1 MTFARPLRAICI
13 GAALIF
19 GITSIPTSPA
29 QAVEATTDQIVWL
42 PCGQIECGKISV
54 PVTKD
59 LTTSER
65 ISLSL
70 YRRKA
75 TSGSSPRT
83 LLLLPDR
90 EYGPDAR
97 TLTEKAVLTFGTAIT
112 KFDVISVAPRG
123 AVDAVMPAG
132 SETKIGTL
140 DMADDV
146 EAVRTALNVKKVSII
161 GWGSGATTA
170 AALIMQ
176 NPTKVQAAVL
186 DTPVDPSSSI
196 TKQASQ
202 HIAATKLGVETA
214 MRWCASH
221 LSCPMNA
228 NVAKGL
234 DLLKT
239 RIRLAR
245 IDPAITYVA
254 VARAAIRTI
263 VEGHTQELFTAITAA
278 NNKDSKPLMALIGTA
293 PTAAQAYGRCADVSR
308 ADAKKIALAHA
319 AVKPYKFTIG
329 SEALLYAFC
338 ADIIESARPLG
349 SIKPAALATGARVL
363 VNIARGDQVTA
374 PSVVRAMAKK
384 MKWTYAPVYA
394 NRHLVVG
401 YDNATTAAALKFLAA
416 K

>member
-1 MTFARPLRAICI
+1 MTVRRSAFALLCAIALTTGI
-13 GAALIF
+13 LPTAPAA
-19 GITSIPTSPA
+19 A
-29 QAVEATTDQIVWL
+29 AEATTESITWL
-42 PCGQIECGKISV
+42 PCGPIECGKISV
-54 PVTKD
+54 PVTKG
-59 LTTSER
+59 LNSSKTF
-65 ISLSL
+65 SLSL

-90 EYGPDAR
+90 EYGPDTR

-112 KFDVISVAPRG
+112 KFNVISVAPRG
-123 AVDAVMPAG
+123 AIDAVMPVG
-132 SETKIGTL
+132 SETNIGTL

-186 DTPVDPSSSI
+186 DTPIDPSTSLV
-196 TKQASQ
+196 KQALQ
-202 HIAATKLGVETA
+202 HIAATRLGVETA

-221 LSCPMNA
+221 LSCTMNA
-228 NVAKGL
+228 NVAKEL

-239 RIRLAR
+239 NIRLER
-245 IDPAITYVA
+245 VDPSITFQA
-254 VARAAIRTI
+254 VARAATRTI
-263 VEGHTQELFTAITAA
+263 VEGHTQELFAAITAA
-278 NNKDSKPLMALIGTA
+278 NNKDSKPLVALIGTA

-308 ADAKKIALAHA
+308 ADAKKIARAHA

-329 SEALLYAFC
+329 SESALYSFC
-338 ADIIESARPLG
+338 AEIIESARPLG
-349 SIKPAALATGARVL
+349 SLKPAALATGARVL

-384 MKWTYAPVYA
+384 MKWTYASVYA

-401 YDNATTAAALKFLAA
+401 HDNATTAAALKFLAA

>member
-1 MTFARPLRAICI
+1 MTVRRSAFAFLCAI
-13 GAALIF
+13 ALST
-19 GITSIPTSPA
+19 GILPTSPVTA
-29 QAVEATTDQIVWL
+29 AEATTNEITWL
-42 PCGQIECGKISV
+42 PCGPIECGKISV
-54 PVTKD
+54 PVTKG
-59 LTTSER
+59 LNSSKTF
-65 ISLSL
+65 SLSL

-75 TSGSSPRT
+75 TSGSSTRT

-90 EYGPDAR
+90 EYGPVAR
-97 TLTEKAVLTFGTAIT
+97 TLTEKAQLTFGTAIT
-112 KFDVISVAPRG
+112 KFNVISVAPRG
-123 AVDAVMPAG
+123 AVDAVMPVG
-132 SETKIGTL
+132 NETNIGTL

-146 EAVRTALNVKKVSII
+146 EAVRTALNIKKVSII
-161 GWGSGATTA
+161 GWGSGATAA

-176 NPTKVQAAVL
+176 NPAKVQAAVL
-186 DTPVDPSSSI
+186 DTPIDPSTSLV
-196 TKQASQ
+196 KQAPQ
-202 HIAATKLGVETA
+202 HIAATRLGVETA

-221 LSCPMNA
+221 LACPMNA

-239 RIRLAR
+239 NIRLQR
-245 IDPAITYVA
+245 VDPSITYAA
-254 VARAAIRTI
+254 VARAATRTI
-263 VEGHTQELFTAITAA
+263 VDGHTQELFTAITAA
-278 NNKDSKPLMALIGTA
+278 NNKDSKPLMVLVGTA

-308 ADAKKIALAHA
+308 ADAKKIAQAHA

-338 ADIIESARPLG
+338 AEIAEAERPLG
-349 SIKPAALATGARVL
+349 SIKPAALAKEARVL

-394 NRHLVVG
+394 NRHLVIG
-401 YDNATTAAALKFLAA
+401 YDNATTVAAMNFLAA

>member
-1 MTFARPLRAICI
+1 MTVRRSAFALLCAI
-13 GAALIF
+13 ALTT
-19 GITSIPTSPA
+19 GLLPTSPVTA
-29 QAVEATTDQIVWL
+29 AEATTNEITWL
-42 PCGQIECGKISV
+42 PCGPIECGKIVV
-54 PVTKD
+54 PVTKG
-59 LTTSER
+59 LNSSKTF
-65 ISLSL
+65 SLSL

-90 EYGPDAR
+90 EYGPVAR
-97 TLTEKAVLTFGTAIT
+97 TLTEKAQLTFGTAIT
-112 KFDVISVAPRG
+112 KFNVISVAPRG
-123 AVDAVMPAG
+123 AVDAVMPVG
-132 SETKIGTL
+132 NETNIGTL

-146 EAVRTALNVKKVSII
+146 EAVRTALNIKKVSII
-161 GWGSGATTA
+161 GWGSGATA
-170 AALIMQ
+170 ATALIMQ

-186 DTPVDPSSSI
+186 DTPIDPSTSLV
-196 TKQASQ
+196 KQAPQ
-202 HIAATKLGVETA
+202 HIAATRLGVETA

-221 LSCPMNA
+221 LACPMNA
-228 NVAKGL
+228 NVAKEL

-239 RIRLAR
+239 NIRLER
-245 IDPAITYVA
+245 VDPSITFQA
-254 VARAAIRTI
+254 VARAATRTI
-263 VEGHTQELFTAITAA
+263 VEGHTQELFAAITAA
-278 NNKDSKPLMALIGTA
+278 NNKDSKPLMVLVGTA

-338 ADIIESARPLG
+338 AEIIESARPLG
-349 SIKPAALATGARVL
+349 SIKPAALAKEARVL

-394 NRHLVVG
+394 NRHLVIG
-401 YDNATTAAALKFLAA
+401 YDNATTVAAMNFLAA
-416 K
+416 N

>member
-1 MTFARPLRAICI
+1 MTFRRSAFVFLC
-13 GAALIF
+13 AAFLTV
-19 GITSIPTSPA
+19 GIIPTQPA
-29 QAVEATTDQIVWL
+29 QAVEGTTDEITWL
-42 PCGQIECGKISV
+42 PCGPIECGKIFV
-54 PVTKD
+54 PVTKG
-59 LTTSER
+59 LSTSER
-65 ISLSL
+65 IQISL

-75 TSGSSPRT
+75 TSGSSPRS

-90 EYGPDAR
+90 EYGPDTR
-97 TLTEKAVLTFGTAIT
+97 TLTEKALLTFGTAIT

-123 AVDAVMPAG
+123 AIDAVMPAG
-132 SETKIGTL
+132 SETNIGTL
-140 DMADDV
+140 AMADDV
-146 EAVRTALNVKKVSII
+146 DAVREALHLKKVSII

-176 NPTKVQAAVL
+176 NPTRVQAAVL
-186 DTPVDPSSSI
+186 DTPIDPSTSLV
-196 TKQASQ
+196 KQAPQ

-221 LSCPMNA
+221 LACPMNA
-228 NVAKGL
+228 NVAKEL

-239 RIRLAR
+239 NIRLAR
-245 IDPAITYVA
+245 VDSSITFQA
-254 VARAAIRTI
+254 VARAATRTI
-263 VEGHTQELFTAITAA
+263 VEGHAQELFTAITAA

-293 PTAAQAYGRCADVSR
+293 PTATNAYGRCADISR
-308 ADAKKIALAHA
+308 ADAKKIARAHA

-338 ADIIESARPLG
+338 AEITESARPLG
-349 SIKPAALATGARVL
+349 SIKPAAVATGARVL

-401 YDNATTAAALKFLAA
+401 YDNATTVAALTFLA

>member
-1 MTFARPLRAICI
+1 MTIRRSAFAFLCAAFLTVAI
-13 GAALIF
+13 
-19 GITSIPTSPA
+19 IPTSQA
-29 QAVEATTDQIVWL
+29 RAVEATTDEITWL
-42 PCGQIECGKISV
+42 PCGPIECGKIFV
-54 PVTKD
+54 PVTKG
-59 LTTSER
+59 LSTSER
-65 ISLSL
+65 IQISL

-90 EYGPDAR
+90 EYGPDTR
-97 TLTEKAVLTFGTAIT
+97 TLTERALLTFGTAIT
-112 KFDVISVAPRG
+112 KFNVISVAPRG
-123 AVDAVMPAG
+123 AIGAVMPTG
-132 SETKIGTL
+132 SETNIGTL
-140 DMADDV
+140 AMADDV
-146 EAVRTALNVKKVSII
+146 DAVREALHLKKVSLI

-176 NPTKVQAAVL
+176 NPTRVQAAVL
-186 DTPVDPSSSI
+186 DTPIDPSTSLV
-196 TKQASQ
+196 KQAPQ

-221 LSCPMNA
+221 LACPMNA

-239 RIRLAR
+239 RIRLER
-245 IDPAITYVA
+245 VDPAITFEA
-254 VARAAIRTI
+254 VARAATRTI

-278 NNKDSKPLMALIGTA
+278 NNKDSKPLIALIGTA
-293 PTAAQAYGRCADVSR
+293 PTATNAYGRCADVSR
-308 ADAKKIALAHA
+308 ADAKKIARAHA

-329 SEALLYAFC
+329 SEAALYAFC
-338 ADIIESARPLG
+338 ADITESARPLG

-401 YDNATTAAALKFLAA
+401 HDNATTVAAITFLAN
-416 K
+416 

>member
-1 MTFARPLRAICI
+1 MTVRRSAFALLCAIALTTGI
-13 GAALIF
+13 LPTAPAA
-19 GITSIPTSPA
+19 A
-29 QAVEATTDQIVWL
+29 AEATTESITWL
-42 PCGQIECGKISV
+42 PCGPIECGKISV
-54 PVTKD
+54 PVTKG
-59 LTTSER
+59 LNSSKTF
-65 ISLSL
+65 SLSL

-90 EYGPDAR
+90 EYGPDTR

-112 KFDVISVAPRG
+112 KFNVISVAPRG
-123 AVDAVMPAG
+123 AIDAVMPVG
-132 SETKIGTL
+132 HEPNIGTL

-186 DTPVDPSSSI
+186 DTPINPSTSLV
-196 TKQASQ
+196 KQASQ
-202 HIAATKLGVETA
+202 HIAATRLGVETA

-221 LSCPMNA
+221 LACTMNA
-228 NVAKGL
+228 NVAKEL

-239 RIRLAR
+239 NIRLER
-245 IDPAITYVA
+245 VDPSITFQA
-254 VARAAIRTI
+254 VARAATRTI
-263 VEGHTQELFTAITAA
+263 VEGHTQELFAAITAA
-278 NNKDSKPLMALIGTA
+278 NNKDSKPLMVLVGTA

-329 SEALLYAFC
+329 SESALYAFC
-338 ADIIESARPLG
+338 AEIIESARPLG
-349 SIKPAALATGARVL
+349 SLKPAALATGARVL

-374 PSVVRAMAKK
+374 PSVARAMAKK
-384 MKWTYAPVYA
+384 MKWTYASVYA

-401 YDNATTAAALKFLAA
+401 YDNATTVAAMKFLAA

>member
-1 MTFARPLRAICI
+1 MTFAHHFRTLCV
-13 GAALIF
+13 GATLIF
-19 GITSIPTSPA
+19 GLTSIPTSPA
-29 QAVEATTDQIVWL
+29 KAVEATTDEVVWL
-42 PCGQIECGKISV
+42 PCGQIECGRISV
-54 PVTKD
+54 PVNKGLD
-59 LTTSER
+59 SKR

-83 LLLLPDR
+83 LLFLPDR
-90 EYGPDAR
+90 EYGSDAR

-112 KFDVISVAPRG
+112 KFNVISVAPRG
-123 AVDAVMPAG
+123 VVDAVMPVG

-140 DMADDV
+140 DMADDL
-146 EAVRTALNVKKVSII
+146 ETVREALNVNKVSIM

-170 AALIMQ
+170 TALIMQ
-176 NPTKVQAAVL
+176 NPSIVQTAVL
-186 DTPVDPSSSI
+186 DSPIDPSSSMV
-196 TKQASQ
+196 KQAQQ
-202 HIAATKLGVETA
+202 HITATALGVETA

-228 NVAKGL
+228 NVAKEL

-239 RIRLAR
+239 NIRLAR
-245 IDPAITYVA
+245 VDPAITYVA

-263 VEGHTQELFTAITAA
+263 VAGNAQELFAAITTA
-278 NNKDSKPLMALIGTA
+278 NNKDSQPLLALIGSA
-293 PTAAQAYGRCADVSR
+293 PTAVNAYGRCADVSR
-308 ADAKKIALAHA
+308 TDAKRIAKAHA

-338 ADIIESARPLG
+338 AEIIESAQPLG
-349 SIKPAALATGARVL
+349 TVKPAAPATGARVL

-374 PSVVRAMAKK
+374 PSVARTMAKK

-401 YDNATTAAALKFLAA
+401 YDNATTVAAMTFLAQ
-416 K
+416 

>member
-1 MTFARPLRAICI
+1 MIIARPLRAICI

-19 GITSIPTSPA
+19 GITSVPTSPA
-29 QAVEATTDQIVWL
+29 QAVEATSDDIMWL
-42 PCGQIECGKISV
+42 PCGPIECGKIFV
-54 PVTKD
+54 PVTKG

-65 ISLSL
+65 IPISL
-70 YRRKA
+70 YRRTA

-97 TLTEKAVLTFGTAIT
+97 TLTEKALLTFGTGIT
-112 KFDVISVAPRG
+112 KFNVISVAPRG
-123 AVDAVMPAG
+123 AIDAVMPAG
-132 SETKIGTL
+132 SETNIGTL

-146 EAVRTALNVKKVSII
+146 EAVRESLHVKKVSII

-176 NPTKVQAAVL
+176 NPTRVQAAVL
-186 DTPVDPSSSI
+186 DTPIDPSTSLV
-196 TKQASQ
+196 KQAPQ

-221 LSCPMNA
+221 LACPMNA
-228 NVAKGL
+228 NVAKEL

-239 RIRLAR
+239 NIRLAR
-245 IDPAITYVA
+245 VDLSITFQA

-263 VEGHTQELFTAITAA
+263 VEGHTQELFAAITAA

-293 PTAAQAYGRCADVSR
+293 PTATNAYGRCADVSR
-308 ADAKKIALAHA
+308 ADAKKIARAHA

-329 SEALLYAFC
+329 SEALLYSFC
-338 ADIIESARPLG
+338 SEIVESARPLG
-349 SIKPAALATGARVL
+349 SLKPAALATGARVL

-401 YDNATTAAALKFLAA
+401 HDNATTVAAIKFLAN
-416 K
+416 

>member
-1 MTFARPLRAICI
+1 MTFTRPLRAICV
-13 GAALIF
+13 GAALTF

-29 QAVEATTDQIVWL
+29 TAAEVTTDQIVWL
-42 PCGQIECGKISV
+42 PCGQIECGKIFV
-54 PVTKD
+54 PVTKG
-59 LTTSER
+59 LNGSKTF
-65 ISLSL
+65 SLML

-75 TSGSSPRT
+75 TSGSSPHT
-83 LLLLPDR
+83 LFLLPDR

-112 KFDVISVAPRG
+112 KFNVISVAPRG
-123 AVDAVMPAG
+123 AIDAVMPVGNEANV
-132 SETKIGTL
+132 GTL

-146 EAVRTALNVKKVSII
+146 EAVRSALNVKKVSII

-170 AALIMQ
+170 AAVIMQ
-176 NPTKVQAAVL
+176 NPTRVRAAVL
-186 DTPVDPSSSI
+186 DSPIDPSTSMV
-196 TKQASQ
+196 KQTQQ
-202 HIAATKLGVETA
+202 HITATTLGVKTA

-221 LSCPMNA
+221 LACPMNA

-239 RIRLAR
+239 KIRLAR
-245 IDPAITYVA
+245 VDPSITYA
-254 VARAAIRTI
+254 AIARAATRTI
-263 VEGHTQELFTAITAA
+263 VEGHAQELFTAITAA

-293 PTAAQAYGRCADVSR
+293 PTVAEAYGRCADVSR
-308 ADAKKIALAHA
+308 ADAKKIARAHA

-329 SEALLYAFC
+329 SEAALYAFC
-338 ADIIESARPLG
+338 AQVPEPERPLG
-349 SIKPAALATGARVL
+349 AVKPSVMAKEVRVL

-374 PSVVRAMAKK
+374 PSVTRAMAKR
-384 MKWTYAPVYA
+384 MNWTYASVYA

-401 YDNATTAAALKFLAA
+401 YDNATTVAAITFLAA

>member
-1 MTFARPLRAICI
+1 M
-13 GAALIF
+13 AA
-19 GITSIPTSPA
+19 
-29 QAVEATTDQIVWL
+29 EATTGDIEWL

-59 LTTSER
+59 LNTSKT

-90 EYGPDAR
+90 EYGSDTR
-97 TLTEKAVLTFGTAIT
+97 TLTEKALLTFGTAIT

-123 AVDAVMPAG
+123 AIDAIMPAG
-132 SETKIGTL
+132 HETEIGT
-140 DMADDV
+140 MNRAADL
-146 EAVRTALNVKKVSII
+146 EAVRAALNVKKVSII
-161 GWGSGATTA
+161 GWGSGATAA

-186 DTPVDPSSSI
+186 DTPIDPSTSMF
-196 TKQASQ
+196 KQAQQ
-202 HIAATKLGVETA
+202 HIAATTLGVRTA

-221 LSCPMNA
+221 LSCTMNA
-228 NVAKGL
+228 NVAKEL

-239 RIRLAR
+239 NIRIERV
-245 IDPAITYVA
+245 DPSITFEA

-263 VEGHTQELFTAITAA
+263 VDGHAQELFAAITAA
-278 NNKDSKPLMALIGTA
+278 NAGDSKPLLTFTGTA
-293 PTAAQAYGRCADVSR
+293 PTAVNAYSRCADVSR
-308 ADAKKIALAHA
+308 ADARIIAKAHA

-329 SEALLYAFC
+329 SEAALYALC
-338 ADIIESARPLG
+338 EQISESEQPLG
-349 SIKPAALATGARVL
+349 SLKPAALAKEARVL

-384 MKWTYAPVYA
+384 MKWTYKSVYA

-401 YDNATTAAALKFLAA
+401 YDNATTVAAIAFLA

>member
-1 MTFARPLRAICI
+1 MTVRRSVVALLCAI
-13 GAALIF
+13 ALTT
-19 GITSIPTSPA
+19 GILPTAPA
-29 QAVEATTDQIVWL
+29 VAVEATTESITWL
-42 PCGQIECGKISV
+42 PCGPIECGKISV
-54 PVTKD
+54 PVTKG
-59 LTTSER
+59 LNSSKTF
-65 ISLSL
+65 SLSL

-90 EYGPDAR
+90 EYGPDTR
-97 TLTEKAVLTFGTAIT
+97 TLTEKALLTFGTAIT
-112 KFDVISVAPRG
+112 KFNVISVAPRG
-123 AVDAVMPAG
+123 AIDGVMPVG
-132 SETKIGTL
+132 NETNIGTL

-146 EAVRTALNVKKVSII
+146 EAVRAALDVKKVSII

-176 NPTKVQAAVL
+176 NPTKVQSAVL
-186 DTPVDPSSSI
+186 DTPIDPSTSLV
-196 TKQASQ
+196 KQAPQ
-202 HIAATKLGVETA
+202 HIAATRLGVETA

-221 LSCPMNA
+221 LACPMNA
-228 NVAKGL
+228 NVAKEL

-239 RIRLAR
+239 NIRLER
-245 IDPAITYVA
+245 VDPSITYAA
-254 VARAAIRTI
+254 VARAATRTI

-278 NNKDSKPLMALIGTA
+278 NNKDSKPLMVLVGTA
-293 PTAAQAYGRCADVSR
+293 PTATQAYGRCADVSR

-329 SEALLYAFC
+329 SEAALYAFC
-338 ADIIESARPLG
+338 AEILESARPLG
-349 SIKPAALATGARVL
+349 SLKPAALATGARVL

-401 YDNATTAAALKFLAA
+401 YDNATTVTALKFLTA

>member
-1 MTFARPLRAICI
+1 MRFLRPLRAICV

-19 GITSIPTSPA
+19 GVASIPTAPA
-29 QAVEATTDQIVWL
+29 IAVEATTDDIVWL

-54 PVTKD
+54 PVNKG
-59 LTTSER
+59 LTSSGTV
-65 ISLSL
+65 SLSL

-90 EYGPDAR
+90 EFGQDAR

-112 KFDVISVAPRG
+112 KFNVISIAPRG
-123 AVDAVMPAG
+123 AIDAVMPVG
-132 SETKIGTL
+132 NETNIGTL

-146 EAVRTALNVKKVSII
+146 EAVRTSLDTKKVSII

-186 DTPVDPSSSI
+186 DTPIDPSTSLV
-196 TKQASQ
+196 KQASQ
-202 HIAATKLGVETA
+202 HIAATTLGVRTA

-221 LSCPMNA
+221 LACTMNA
-228 NVAKGL
+228 NVAKEL

-239 RIRLAR
+239 NIRLER
-245 IDPAITYVA
+245 VDPSITFQA
-254 VARAAIRTI
+254 VARAATRTI
-263 VEGHTQELFTAITAA
+263 VDGHTQELFASITAA
-278 NNKDSKPLMALIGTA
+278 NSGDSKPLLTLAGTA
-293 PTAAQAYGRCADVSR
+293 PIAVNAYGRCADVSR
-308 ADAKKIALAHA
+308 ADAKRIATAHA

-329 SEALLYAFC
+329 SEAALYAFC
-338 ADIIESARPLG
+338 AELTESARPIG
-349 SIKPAALATGARVL
+349 SLKPAALATGARVL

-374 PSVVRAMAKK
+374 PSVARAMAKK
-384 MKWTYAPVYA
+384 MKWTYKSVYA

-401 YDNATTAAALKFLAA
+401 HDNATTRAAMKFLAA

>member
-1 MTFARPLRAICI
+1 MTVRRSAFALLCAIALTT
-13 GAALIF
+13 GLLPTAPAA
-19 GITSIPTSPA
+19 
-29 QAVEATTDQIVWL
+29 AVEATTESITWL
-42 PCGQIECGKISV
+42 PCGPIECGKISV
-54 PVTKD
+54 PVTKG
-59 LTTSER
+59 LNSSKSF
-65 ISLSL
+65 SLSL

-112 KFDVISVAPRG
+112 KFNVISVAPRG
-123 AVDAVMPAG
+123 ELDAVMPVG
-132 SETKIGTL
+132 NETNIGTL

-146 EAVRTALNVKKVSII
+146 EAVREALNVKKVSII

-186 DTPVDPSSSI
+186 DTPIDPSTSLV
-196 TKQASQ
+196 KQAPQ
-202 HIAATKLGVETA
+202 HIAATALGVETA

-228 NVAKGL
+228 NVAKEL
-234 DLLKT
+234 DLLK
-239 RIRLAR
+239 RNIRLAR
-245 IDPAITYVA
+245 VDTGITQMA
-254 VARAAIRTI
+254 VARAAVRTI
-263 VEGHTQELFTAITAA
+263 VDGHAQELFTAIAAA
-278 NNKDSKPLMALIGTA
+278 NNGESRSLLMLAGTA
-293 PTAAQAYGRCADVSR
+293 PTVLNAYGRCADVSR

-329 SEALLYAFC
+329 SEAALYAFC
-338 ADIIESARPLG
+338 AEILESARPLG
-349 SIKPAALATGARVL
+349 SLKPAALATGARVL

-374 PSVVRAMAKK
+374 PLVARAMAKK
-384 MKWTYAPVYA
+384 MKWTYASVYA

-401 YDNATTAAALKFLAA
+401 YDNATTVAALKFLTA

>member
-1 MTFARPLRAICI
+1 VTFARPLRAICV

-29 QAVEATTDQIVWL
+29 IAEEVTTNEIVWL

-59 LTTSER
+59 LNTSKT

-90 EYGPDAR
+90 EYGSDTR
-97 TLTEKAVLTFGTAIT
+97 TLTEKALLTFGTAIT

-123 AVDAVMPAG
+123 AIDAVMPVG
-132 SETKIGTL
+132 NETNIGTL

-146 EAVRTALNVKKVSII
+146 EAVREALNVKKVSIM

-176 NPTKVQAAVL
+176 NPSIVQAAVL
-186 DTPVDPSSSI
+186 DTPVDPSTSLV
-196 TKQASQ
+196 KQAPQ

-228 NVAKGL
+228 NVAKEL

-239 RIRLAR
+239 KIRLER
-245 IDPAITYVA
+245 VDPSITYAA
-254 VARAAIRTI
+254 VARAATRTI
-263 VEGHTQELFTAITAA
+263 VEGHAQELFGAITAA
-278 NNKDSKPLMALIGTA
+278 NNKDSKPLVAFVGTA
-293 PTAAQAYGRCADVSR
+293 PTVVNAYGRCADVSR
-308 ADAKKIALAHA
+308 ADAKKIARAHA

-329 SEALLYAFC
+329 SEAVLYAFC
-338 ADIIESARPLG
+338 AEIAESARPLG
-349 SIKPAALATGARVL
+349 SLQPAALATGSRVL

-374 PSVVRAMAKK
+374 PSVARAMAKK

-401 YDNATTAAALKFLAA
+401 YDNATTVAALAFLA

>member
-1 MTFARPLRAICI
+1 MTVRRSVVALLCAI
-13 GAALIF
+13 ALTT
-19 GITSIPTSPA
+19 GILPTSPA
-29 QAVEATTDQIVWL
+29 AAVEATTESITWL
-42 PCGQIECGKISV
+42 PCGPIECGKISV
-54 PVTKD
+54 PVTKE
-59 LTTSER
+59 LNSSKTF
-65 ISLSL
+65 SLSV

-97 TLTEKAVLTFGTAIT
+97 TLTEKAQLTFGTAIT
-112 KFDVISVAPRG
+112 KFNVISVAPRG
-123 AVDAVMPAG
+123 AIDAVMPTG
-132 SETKIGTL
+132 SETNIGTL

-146 EAVRTALNVKKVSII
+146 EAVREALNVKKVSII
-161 GWGSGATTA
+161 GWGSGATAA

-186 DTPVDPSSSI
+186 DTPIDPSSSLV
-196 TKQASQ
+196 KQAPQ
-202 HIAATKLGVETA
+202 HIAATRLGVETA

-221 LSCPMNA
+221 LACTMNA
-228 NVAKGL
+228 NVAQEL
-234 DLLKT
+234 DLMKT
-239 RIRLAR
+239 NIRLER
-245 IDPAITYVA
+245 VDPSITYAA
-254 VARAAIRTI
+254 VARAATRTI
-263 VEGHTQELFTAITAA
+263 VEGHTQELFAAITAA
-278 NNKDSKPLMALIGTA
+278 NNKDSKPLMVLVGTA

-329 SEALLYAFC
+329 SEAALYAFC
-338 ADIIESARPLG
+338 AEILESARPLG
-349 SIKPAALATGARVL
+349 SLKPAALATGARVL

-374 PSVVRAMAKK
+374 PSVARAMAKK

-401 YDNATTAAALKFLAA
+401 YDNATTVAALKFLTA

>member
-1 MTFARPLRAICI
+1 MTIGRPLRAICV
-13 GAALIF
+13 GAALICGF
-19 GITSIPTSPA
+19 TSIPTSPA
-29 QAVEATTDQIVWL
+29 MAVEATTDQIAWL

-54 PVTKD
+54 PVNKGLD
-59 LTTSER
+59 SKR

-90 EYGPDAR
+90 EYGSDAR
-97 TLTEKAVLTFGTAIT
+97 TVTEKAVLTFGTAIT
-112 KFDVISVAPRG
+112 KFNVISIAPRG
-123 AVDAVMPAG
+123 AIDAVLPAG
-132 SETKIGTL
+132 SETNIGTL

-170 AALIMQ
+170 AAVIMQ
-176 NPTKVQAAVL
+176 NPTKVQAAVI
-186 DTPVDPSSSI
+186 DSPIDPSSSLV
-196 TKQASQ
+196 KQAPQ
-202 HIAATKLGVETA
+202 HIAATTLGVETA

-221 LSCPMNA
+221 LACPMNA

-239 RIRLAR
+239 KIRLAR
-245 IDPAITYVA
+245 VDPAITFQA
-254 VARAAIRTI
+254 VARAAARTI
-263 VEGHTQELFTAITAA
+263 VEGHAQELFTAITAA
-278 NNKDSKPLMALIGTA
+278 NNKDSKPLVALIGTA
-293 PTAAQAYGRCADVSR
+293 PTVVNAYGRCADVSR
-308 ADAKKIALAHA
+308 ADAKKIARAHA

-329 SEALLYAFC
+329 SEAVLYAFC
-338 ADIIESARPLG
+338 AEIMESARPLS
-349 SIKPAALATGARVL
+349 SITPAALATGARVL

-401 YDNATTAAALKFLAA
+401 HDNATTVAAMKFLAS
-416 K
+416 

>member
-1 MTFARPLRAICI
+1 MTFRRSAF
-13 GAALIF
+13 ALLCATALAV
-19 GITSIPTSPA
+19 GILPTSPA
-29 QAVEATTDQIVWL
+29 MAAEATTGDIEWL

-59 LTTSER
+59 LNTSKT

-90 EYGPDAR
+90 EYGSDTR
-97 TLTEKAVLTFGTAIT
+97 TLTEKALLTFGTAIT

-123 AVDAVMPAG
+123 AIGAVMPVG
-132 SETKIGTL
+132 NETNIGTL

-146 EAVRTALNVKKVSII
+146 EAVREALNVKKVSIM

-176 NPTKVQAAVL
+176 NPSIVQAAVL
-186 DTPVDPSSSI
+186 DTPVDPSTSLV
-196 TKQASQ
+196 KQAPQ
-202 HIAATKLGVETA
+202 HIVATTLGVETA

-228 NVAKGL
+228 NVAKEF

-239 RIRLAR
+239 NIRLAR
-245 IDPAITYVA
+245 VDPSITFQA

-263 VEGHTQELFTAITAA
+263 VEGHAQELFSAITAA
-278 NNKDSKPLMALIGTA
+278 NNKDSKPLVALVGTA
-293 PTAAQAYGRCADVSR
+293 PTVVNAYGRCADVSR
-308 ADAKKIALAHA
+308 ADAKKIAKAHA

-329 SEALLYAFC
+329 SEAVLYAFC
-338 ADIIESARPLG
+338 VEIAESARPLG
-349 SIKPAALATGARVL
+349 SLQPAALATGARVL

-374 PSVVRAMAKK
+374 PSVARAMAKK

-401 YDNATTAAALKFLAA
+401 YDNATTVAALTFLAA